1 MSELGKGSIINIG
14 SYSWMKG
21 IGGMPAYTTAKSAV
35 MGLTRSLAKD
45 LGEYNVRV
53 NCIVPGWIA
62 TERQKKLWLTP
73 EIIEDNLKRQSIKRM
88 LTPEDIA
95 NFLNDNSTAIY
106 LVFIVSF
113 ASWLLEPPYI

>member
-1 MSELGKGSIINIG
+1 
-14 SYSWMKG
+14 MKG

-62 TERQKKLWLTP
+62 TERQKQLKNIFLKLLR
-73 EIIEDNLKRQSIKRM
+73 IILKDNLLR
-88 LTPEDIA
+88 EC
-95 NFLNDNSTAIY
+95 
-106 LVFIVSF
+106 
-113 ASWLLEPPYI
+113 